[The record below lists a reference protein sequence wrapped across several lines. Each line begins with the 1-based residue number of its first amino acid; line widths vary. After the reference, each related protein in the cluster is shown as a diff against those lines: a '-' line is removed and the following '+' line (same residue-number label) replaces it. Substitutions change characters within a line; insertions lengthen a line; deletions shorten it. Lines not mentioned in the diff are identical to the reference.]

1 MFGPF
6 VTSIVAFSF
15 AGKPAGRSY
24 RWATLL
30 TSKNANRRSQTSLLL
45 SYDCAELASL
55 DSNCPLAIPR
65 RFLQRAYFLECEPE
79 ASFLLSKVSY
89 SYILILVALLLT
101 LRLFPGSSLSAD
113 LRTWRHFSLRIQE
126 SPTTLQLRS
135 VDFNQ
140 SLEPVRTV
148 PDLHRGLQLRRQAR
162 SSFISL
168 GHSLDVRKCESEITN
183 ILITILRPCRA
194 RVFGFKLFFGHS
206 APLPAAGLFPR
217 MRARSIVFIV

>member
-1 MFGPF
+1 MNLFGSF
-6 VTSIVAFSF
+6 TTSIVAFSF

-55 DSNCPLAIPR
+55 DSNCSLAILR

-113 LRTWRHFSLRIQE
+113 LRTSRHFTLLVQE
-126 SPTTLQLRS
+126 SSLPSNCALSTSINLLNPFGPFATSIVALGFACKPARRLYHWASLLRS
-135 VDFNQ
+135 GNTD
-140 SLEPVRTV
+140 
-148 PDLHRGLQLRRQAR
+148 
-162 SSFISL
+162 
-168 GHSLDVRKCESEITN
+168 
-183 ILITILRPCRA
+183 
-194 RVFGFKLFFGHS
+194 
-206 APLPAAGLFPR
+206 
-217 MRARSIVFIV
+217 